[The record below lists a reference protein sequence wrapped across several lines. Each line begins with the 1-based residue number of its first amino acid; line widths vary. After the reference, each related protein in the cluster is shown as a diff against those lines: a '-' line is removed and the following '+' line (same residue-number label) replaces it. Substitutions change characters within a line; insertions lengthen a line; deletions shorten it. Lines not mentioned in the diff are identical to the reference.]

1 MARLPASSL
10 QLRVPRERPVVGVE
24 VDDLDRSRSSGTIR
38 RGAHQRDDF
47 PLTDPEQTY
56 NLITRLDGEDLSVT
70 KAPLV
75 LKPFD
80 LIPLEAAE

>member
-1 MARLPASSL
+1 MRNSLITAEAIIASAQTRTES
-10 QLRVPRERPVVGVE
+10 
-24 VDDLDRSRSSGTIR
+24 

-75 LKPFD
+75 SKSFD